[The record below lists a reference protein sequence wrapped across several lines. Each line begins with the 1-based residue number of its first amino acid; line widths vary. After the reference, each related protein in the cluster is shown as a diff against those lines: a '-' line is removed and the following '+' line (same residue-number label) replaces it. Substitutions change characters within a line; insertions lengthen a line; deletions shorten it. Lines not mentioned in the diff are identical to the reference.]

1 MIASDKTTHNTNFM
15 DASFSYLNNHQHF
28 TIKLAQSPRKTN
40 LQDDEIGIFGAEKY
54 FKGAIDDDLRTT
66 SNNHNHPSHY
76 PSKTPQQKDQPPCP
90 SPKQKTHSTTPSVR
104 SESSWN
110 SRKGLLATNATAND
124 HRKKNTVKSL
134 LASLGCNCNDK
145 DSVDVTENKVY
156 AKEPAKQLVK
166 AADAAD
172 ADLPQ
177 KTKSLSSR
185 WAEEDVHGKNEI
197 NIKREDC
204 FTFPVLN
211 SSMPEGNHPQLTQ
224 VEREKNITTREN
236 SSEVFGSPVLEKGK
250 KSFSLE
256 RKLNMLN
263 WDGVTPRA
271 EVMDISRN
279 GGHNDAASDASSDL
293 FEIESFST
301 NENNLFLAKQ
311 SLENNDGR
319 PSNANGYAP
328 SEASVDWS
336 VVTASVADFST
347 IEDSTVIQRV
357 KAGAETER
365 VKGSGILSGCKNL
378 KAVRVSGDEHCMT
391 GGGEKAAVMVAPA
404 MREWCRRLE
413 SVTPITKIQAD
424 TKLVGVGSDAHRGH
438 FGTAR
443 SVPRMHSTHAS
454 HHLYIQQ

>member
-1 MIASDKTTHNTNFM
+1 MIASHKTTHNTNLM
-15 DASFSYLNNHQHF
+15 DASFSYLNNNQQHF

-54 FKGAIDDDLRTT
+54 FTGAIDDDHLLLTT
-66 SNNHNHPSHY
+66 SNNNHPAH
-76 PSKTPQQKDQPPCP
+76 PPQQKHQPPCP
-90 SPKQKTHSTTPSVR
+90 SPKQKTPSVR

-110 SRKGLLATNATAND
+110 SRKGLLATTTTTND
-124 HRKKNTVKSL
+124 HRKKNCVKSL
-134 LASLGCNCNDK
+134 LATLGCNCNDK
-145 DSVDVTENKVY
+145 DSVNVTENKFY
-156 AKEPAKQLVK
+156 IKEPVKHPVK
-166 AADAAD
+166 AS
-172 ADLPQ
+172 DLPQ
-177 KTKSLSSR
+177 NTKSLSSR
-185 WAEEDVHGKNEI
+185 WADEDVHGNNEM

-211 SSMPEGNHPQLTQ
+211 SSMPDGNHPQLPQ
-224 VEREKNITTREN
+224 VEREKKITTRENSN

-301 NENNLFLAKQ
+301 NENNSFLAKQ
-311 SLENNDGR
+311 ASENNDAR

-347 IEDSTVIQRV
+347 VEDSTVIQRV
-357 KAGAETER
+357 KAGADTER

-391 GGGEKAAVMVAPA
+391 DGGEKAAVMVAPT

-424 TKLVGVGSDAHRGH
+424 TKLVGAGSDTHRGQNG

-443 SVPRMHSTHAS
+443 SIPRMHSTHAS

>member
-1 MIASDKTTHNTNFM
+1 MITTDKRTHNTTLM
-15 DASFSYLNNHQHF
+15 DAYLNNPQHHF
-28 TIKLAQSPRKTN
+28 TIKLPQSPQKRN

-54 FKGAIDDDLRTT
+54 FTGAIDDHLLLTTT
-66 SNNHNHPSHY
+66 SNNNHPAAHY
-76 PSKTPQQKDQPPCP
+76 PSSNTPQLPPCP
-90 SPKQKTHSTTPSVR
+90 SPKPKTHSTTPSVR

-110 SRKGLLATNATAND
+110 SRKGLLATNAND
-124 HRKKNTVKSL
+124 HKKKNTVKSL
-134 LASLGCNCNDK
+134 LASLVCNCNDK
-145 DSVDVTENKVY
+145 DSVDVTETKVY
-156 AKEPAKQLVK
+156 VKEPAKLPVQAV
-166 AADAAD
+166 
-172 ADLPQ
+172 ADLGQ

-185 WAEEDVHGKNEI
+185 WADEDVHRKKNEM
-197 NIKREDC
+197 NSKREDC

-211 SSMPEGNHPQLTQ
+211 SSMPDGNHPQLRPQ
-224 VEREKNITTREN
+224 VEREKRITAREN

-256 RKLNMLN
+256 RKLTMLN

-301 NENNLFLAKQ
+301 NENNSFLAKQ
-311 SLENNDGR
+311 ALESNDGR

-347 IEDSTVIQRV
+347 VEDSTVIQRV

-378 KAVRVSGDEHCMT
+378 KAVRVSGDEHCVA
-391 GGGEKAAVMVAPA
+391 GGGEKAAVMVAPT

-424 TKLVGVGSDAHRGH
+424 TKLAGAGSDAHRGQTG

-443 SVPRMHSTHAS
+443 SIPRMHSTHAS